1 MRFFTH
7 TSTIAATDDADRDTL
22 MAQPFTE
29 RNENRRFTRAANC
42 QTTNHPHLCA
52 LLRHPFT

>member
-1 MRFFTH
+1 MRIFTH

-29 RNENRRFTRAANC
+29 RNENRRFARAR
-42 QTTNHPHLCA
+42 QLSDHQSPI
-52 LLRHPFT
+52 P